1 MNNINFDM
9 ENILTYN
16 ELTERFTDGNLVD
29 DSYMAPVKQ
38 MLKAMSGFSAKYQA
52 ELAALK
58 LSLIRPIEC
67 VSLNSLFDAETVRD
81 IKRYVRPAE
90 KNCFADAF
98 RTADLLGQDGV
109 EYCEGYMI
117 VYGIPI
123 EHAFN
128 SYNGSFFDVTRE
140 IGGNDDVT
148 KNQYVF
154 LKSWDAESAMRIM
167 SSDALQTYGNVFD
180 KEFLLG
186 HKNLVEP
193 KLKA

>member
-1 MNNINFDM
+1 MDN
-9 ENILTYN
+9 TYTYRELN
-16 ELTERFTDGNLVD
+16 ERLSEGNLID

-58 LSLIRPIEC
+58 LSLIRPVEC
-67 VSLNSLFDAETVRD
+67 VSVNSLFDSETVRD

-98 RTADLLGQDGV
+98 RTADLLGQEGV

-140 IGGNDDVT
+140 IGGNDDVR

-167 SSDALQTYGNVFD
+167 ASDALQTYGNVFD